1 MPYFMYTCGKMNV
14 NYKAGKIW
22 KESVVVYFD
31 ITTDIMITKDVVRSS
46 KVLPQIQIGDNEENT
61 INIRQNGQH
70 RS

>member
-46 KVLPQIQIGDNEENT
+46 KVLPQI
-61 INIRQNGQH
+61 
-70 RS
+70 